1 MPFHGINTG
10 SIPVGGT
17 TFQKKTIY
25 NIYIIYYNTNG
36 IYIYR
41 HTKGGIN
48 VYLLFFFFPSISGVV
63 SNNLADLISTGTV
76 IFLIGILGIFLN
88 KKNIIIMLMSIEIIL
103 LAVNLNLVV
112 FSIYLDDLIGQLFTL
127 LILTVAASESAIGL
141 AILVAYYRIK
151 GSIAVQIISLLKN

>member
-1 MPFHGINTG
+1 
-10 SIPVGGT
+10 
-17 TFQKKTIY
+17 
-25 NIYIIYYNTNG
+25 
-36 IYIYR
+36 
-41 HTKGGIN
+41 
-48 VYLLFFFFPSISGVV
+48 V

-112 FSIYLDDLIGQLFTL
+112 FSIYLDDLMGQLFTL

>member
-1 MPFHGINTG
+1 M
-10 SIPVGGT
+10 
-17 TFQKKTIY
+17 
-25 NIYIIYYNTNG
+25 
-36 IYIYR
+36 
-41 HTKGGIN
+41 
-48 VYLLFFFFPSISGVV
+48 

-112 FSIYLDDLIGQLFTL
+112 FSVYLDDLIGQLFTL

>member
-1 MPFHGINTG
+1 M
-10 SIPVGGT
+10 
-17 TFQKKTIY
+17 
-25 NIYIIYYNTNG
+25 
-36 IYIYR
+36 
-41 HTKGGIN
+41 
-48 VYLLFFFFPSISGVV
+48 

-112 FSIYLDDLIGQLFTL
+112 FSIYLDDLMGQLFTL

>member
-1 MPFHGINTG
+1 
-10 SIPVGGT
+10 
-17 TFQKKTIY
+17 
-25 NIYIIYYNTNG
+25 
-36 IYIYR
+36 
-41 HTKGGIN
+41 
-48 VYLLFFFFPSISGVV
+48 V

-112 FSIYLDDLIGQLFTL
+112 FSVYLDDLIGQLFTL

>member
-1 MPFHGINTG
+1 
-10 SIPVGGT
+10 
-17 TFQKKTIY
+17 
-25 NIYIIYYNTNG
+25 
-36 IYIYR
+36 
-41 HTKGGIN
+41 
-48 VYLLFFFFPSISGVV
+48 V

>member
-1 MPFHGINTG
+1 M
-10 SIPVGGT
+10 
-17 TFQKKTIY
+17 
-25 NIYIIYYNTNG
+25 
-36 IYIYR
+36 
-41 HTKGGIN
+41 
-48 VYLLFFFFPSISGVV
+48 